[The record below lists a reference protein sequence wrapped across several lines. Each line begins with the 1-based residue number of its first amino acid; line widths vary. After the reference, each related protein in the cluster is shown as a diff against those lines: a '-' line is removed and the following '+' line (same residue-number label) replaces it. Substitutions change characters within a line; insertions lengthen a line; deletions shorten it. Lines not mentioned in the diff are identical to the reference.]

1 MPSARGRAACH
12 GCRAKK
18 QKVSGREFP
27 PTHPPWSAVCSRVSE
42 HGLTS
47 RTQCDEKRPACS
59 RCLEVGHACVWPR
72 AKKRFSRGPAKGYV
86 EALEHR
92 LAATE
97 AALLQLYS
105 VVDERL
111 LEAAFQDSEAYMA
124 QRSGGEGGGGGA
136 YAGNGVARQ
145 AENKRADDNLAQWEC
160 FPLLTAADVKH
171 WAENNLQRPP
181 QRAPV
186 VIVGG
191 TAGGAGGGG
200 SLRPMTLPLDNAN
213 AQKDY
218 EREMQEERRRT
229 SATSATSSSGGGDDD
244 DGQVHHLSHR
254 DIFSMTQEFKSQYLW

>member
-1 MPSARGRAACH
+1 MLAVLGSRAHLCLAQ
-12 GCRAKK
+12 GK
-18 QKVSGREFP
+18 E
-27 PTHPPWSAVCSRVSE
+27 AVR
-42 HGLTS
+42 HGLVS
-47 RTQCDEKRPACS
+47 HFSLHLLSFAFLFFLFFLSCFP
-59 RCLEVGHACVWPR
+59 
-72 AKKRFSRGPAKGYV
+72 KKSCCENEPTPDFQRGPAKGYV

-124 QRSGGEGGGGGA
+124 QRSGGEGGGGGGA

-145 AENKRADDNLAQWEC
+145 AEHKRADDNLAQWEC

-200 SLRPMTLPLDNAN
+200 SLRPVTLPLDTAN
-213 AQKDY
+213 ARKDY

-229 SATSATSSSGGGDDD
+229 STTSVTSSSGGGDDD

-254 DIFSMTQEFKSQYLW
+254 DVFSMTQEFKSQYLW